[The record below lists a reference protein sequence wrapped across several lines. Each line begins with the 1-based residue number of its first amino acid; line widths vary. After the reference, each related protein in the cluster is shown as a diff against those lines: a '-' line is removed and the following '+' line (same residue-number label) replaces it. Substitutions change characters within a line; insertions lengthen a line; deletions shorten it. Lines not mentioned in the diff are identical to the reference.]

1 MAAIFFNLMLTL
13 DSIVYNL
20 IDYLYDIFYFLA
32 GINIFS
38 SEDYNFIVGRIY
50 VILGLVML
58 FVLTY
63 SLLKAVIDPETFAKG
78 ENSFGNIVKNVVVSL
93 IIIIALPVVFDVAF
107 NIQNTFL
114 NNNVIPKLILGE
126 NYESKISGDAGREI
140 SYNVYYAFF
149 HEDEAWCTEEN
160 SYDIESGECASNIA
174 GNGSLGV
181 QNGEDLK
188 TVREKVENGAGFKE
202 FNNFG
207 EAVEAGQIS
216 YMFLI
221 STIAGL
227 FIAYVLLNFCFDL
240 GIRVVKLAFYQIIA
254 PIPVVCRILPGGKMK
269 DVFSKWVKQ
278 VISIFVEVFIRIA
291 VIFLGVFIITL
302 IVSKKDSIPGI
313 SALGLDKQCII
324 IALLIMGVIAF
335 VRQAPKLL
343 GDILNLD
350 TGGMKLGLMDK
361 LAMGG
366 GLVAGAAVGGLA
378 TTGLRNLVAGGRN
391 TKRNFINA
399 RKNGKL
405 GVGAIVGGSVG
416 TLTSMV
422 AGAGSGMLRAGY
434 GAKNAKNLKDMSGA
448 TNKAVVEAINAKA
461 KRDSYK
467 ANRRININ
475 ENQLGVVGKIPV
487 IGGLAAGAV
496 SGVAS
501 AGNTLLGHGED
512 AVRNVGQFLGINNM
526 QALIDENKTLDEIT
540 SKRDAIKNA
549 AQDLVLGEAKKNKNK
564 SFGISTSK
572 LFTDTSNLGRQYS
585 NFNTKNLRDLQQKME
600 IAKQTGFAKDAFG
613 VDVSA
618 QEWED
623 LYGKYLSEFT
633 DEVQN
638 QALQST
644 ENFNNMIKNSG
655 DALGMQADFSALQS
669 AVSDFRRVI
678 KDNSLN
684 SAVVSAGLTVDM
696 VNGDKDLKVKD
707 AALDN
712 LGKTLK
718 IEKTKNIQ
726 QLNEL
731 RQKQE
736 NSSNKKS

>member
-181 QNGEDLK
+181 QNGENLK

-378 TTGLRNLVAGGRN
+378 TTGLRNA
-391 TKRNFINA
+391 
-399 RKNGKL
+399 
-405 GVGAIVGGSVG
+405 VGAFAGKGIAKDFKNKNYMQAFKKIGRGALSVVPS
-416 TLTSMV
+416 TL
-422 AGAGSGMLRAGY
+422 AGAGSGMVRAGY
-434 GAKNAKNLKDMSGA
+434 GARNAKSFKEMKDATSKGVAGATMAKTKRENYKAAHRVKVPVFGGILGAAGGHIADAVSGA
-448 TNKAVVEAINAKA
+448 GRFVGFGNIDALKAENAAMAEITGAEDAFNNEFEQVLLKKLNKGKNTLAGENLDAFMLAKEELDKARLSGANVAGAEKTYKDAIKAVQKRLHDKVYASNKVFNGLSESDQLDLGTLRVKAVNYVGAIRNNASLKA
-461 KRDSYK
+461 LQD
-467 ANRRININ
+467 A
-475 ENQLGVVGKIPV
+475 GVVGTDFSMDKGINEQV
-487 IGGLAAGAV
+487 FYK
-496 SGVAS
+496 
-501 AGNTLLGHGED
+501 ED
-512 AVRNVGQFLGINNM
+512 ASGNNVSIISKMNDNMKLITNQNEIN
-526 QALIDENKTLDEIT
+526 I
-540 SKRDAIKNA
+540 S
-549 AQDLVLGEAKKNKNK
+549 VLKQNEETNKKN
-564 SFGISTSK
+564 
-572 LFTDTSNLGRQYS
+572 
-585 NFNTKNLRDLQQKME
+585 
-600 IAKQTGFAKDAFG
+600 
-613 VDVSA
+613 
-618 QEWED
+618 
-623 LYGKYLSEFT
+623 
-633 DEVQN
+633 
-638 QALQST
+638 
-644 ENFNNMIKNSG
+644 NN
-655 DALGMQADFSALQS
+655 
-669 AVSDFRRVI
+669 
-678 KDNSLN
+678 
-684 SAVVSAGLTVDM
+684 
-696 VNGDKDLKVKD
+696 
-707 AALDN
+707 
-712 LGKTLK
+712 
-718 IEKTKNIQ
+718 
-726 QLNEL
+726 
-731 RQKQE
+731 
-736 NSSNKKS
+736 